1 MRLRSYYKLCLLK
14 QITRHCQ
21 SFQLDEIQYRKDELD
36 MDSVYQNY
44 TTRRRGVTRFLK
56 EIDRKGEFDGEV

>member
-14 QITRHCQ
+14 QITRHYQ